1 MRRRDALPP
10 MGVAALL
17 GSAAF
22 AAQSAEAALVPL
34 PDKKLLDSNPEAY
47 WSRIRR
53 EQFVMPPGRAFL
65 NNGSL
70 GVIPKPVIAA
80 LTGYV
85 QRAAALEVREYP
97 RWGYET
103 LDQERTEMAGFLG
116 CKRDELAFVH
126 NCTEAMSIIA
136 NGLDLAQGDEVL
148 ITDQEHTGGISCWK
162 LKEARAGIAL
172 RTVKIP
178 VAPANPGELTDRI
191 IGALTPRT
199 RVLSFSGITTTTGL
213 ILPVREICRAARE
226 KGALTVVDGAH
237 MNGQIPVS
245 LEDLG
250 CDYYAGSPHKWM
262 FAPAGC
268 GLLYGR
274 EEMLDRLWPVTVSG
288 GWDNKKDLRAARFMM
303 VGTNNRAIFHGMV
316 AGLRFLKDLGP
327 ETVFARQ
334 RQLARRV
341 LDMVKQRNY
350 LELVTPEDER
360 LHGAVVT
367 IRFKTAD
374 LRGLFEA
381 MEKQRIWILGGQQMR
396 LSVHVHTRPGDIDA
410 LFAVA
415 DKVLGA

>member
-1 MRRRDALPP
+1 
-10 MGVAALL
+10 
-17 GSAAF
+17 
-22 AAQSAEAALVPL
+22 
-34 PDKKLLDSNPEAY
+34 
-47 WSRIRR
+47 
-53 EQFVMPPGRAFL
+53 
-65 NNGSL
+65 
-70 GVIPKPVIAA
+70 
-80 LTGYV
+80 
-85 QRAAALEVREYP
+85 
-97 RWGYET
+97 
-103 LDQERTEMAGFLG
+103 
-116 CKRDELAFVH
+116 
-126 NCTEAMSIIA
+126 MSIIA
-136 NGLDLAQGDEVL
+136 NGLDLARGDEVL

-178 VAPANPGELTDRI
+178 VAPANPGELTDRVI
-191 IGALTPRT
+191 EAFTPRT

-213 ILPVREICRAARE
+213 VLPVREICRAARE
-226 KGALTVVDGAH
+226 KGVLTVVDGAH

-245 LEDLG
+245 LEDMG

-268 GLLYGR
+268 GFLYGR
-274 EEMLDRLWPVTVSG
+274 GEMLDRLWPAVVSG
-288 GWDNKKDLRAARFMM
+288 GWDNKKDLKAARFMM

-327 ETVFARQ
+327 DSVFARQ

-360 LHGAVVT
+360 LYGALVT
-367 IRFKTAD
+367 IRFKSAD

-396 LSVHVHTRPGDIDA
+396 LSVHVHTRPADIDA
-410 LFAVA
+410 FFAVA
-415 DKVLGA
+415 DKVLGG